1 VSEKLKILEM
11 LDQGTIT
18 VKEANQ
24 LLDVAQDD
32 TVQAGQDSMDAPAA
46 VPPSMQRF
54 RHLSYIPFGV
64 SLLLLL
70 LLGWGTYALSRRV
83 DGRITAGFVALVIV
97 LVLVFFTTLLAFAM
111 TRMPWLH
118 VRIQSKNKDELDGKP
133 TTRKLIISLPVPL
146 SLAQWGLRIAHR
158 YVGED
163 RAVDLNAAAALLKSV
178 RHDLGKPGTDP
189 IVVDIDD
196 ADDRVQIYI
205 G

>member
-1 VSEKLKILEM
+1 VSEKLKTLEM

-18 VKEANQ
+18 VEEANQ
-24 LLDVAQDD
+24 LLEVAQGDP
-32 TVQAGQDSMDAPAA
+32 VQASRDSTDFPTA
-46 VPPSMQRF
+46 VPPTMQRF

-64 SLLLLL
+64 SLLLFL
-70 LLGWGTYALSRRV
+70 LLGWGTNALSRRM
-83 DGRITAGFVALVIV
+83 DGRITAGFVVLVILFV
-97 LVLVFFTTLLAFAM
+97 VVFFITLLAFAM

-118 VRIQSKNKDELDGKP
+118 VRIQSRDKGESDGRP
-133 TTRKLIISLPVPL
+133 ATRKLIISLPVPL

-163 RAVDLNAAAALLKSV
+163 RAVDLNAAAAMLKSV